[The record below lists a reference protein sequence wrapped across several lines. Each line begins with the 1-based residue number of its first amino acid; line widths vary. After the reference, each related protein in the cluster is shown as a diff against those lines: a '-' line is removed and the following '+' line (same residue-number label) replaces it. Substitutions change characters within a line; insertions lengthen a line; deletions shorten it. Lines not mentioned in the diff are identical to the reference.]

1 MRIDRIFKHQKGL
14 SPLINGGSET
24 MLARI
29 ILKLKRLAAECS
41 LLAGRELHH
50 LNDDLNPWLASNEE
64 LKEYHELLDANT
76 ILNKR

>member
-1 MRIDRIFKHQKGL
+1 MR
-14 SPLINGGSET
+14 
-24 MLARI
+24 ARI

-50 LNDDLNPWLASNEE
+50 LNDDLNPWLATNEE
-64 LKEYHELLDANT
+64 IKEYHELLDANT